1 MRHLIKATAKNADK
15 NLYPVNII
23 QPNLHSMMQKRGLPV
38 RGEAYV

>member
-15 NLYPVNII
+15 NLYPVKKI
-23 QPNLHSMMQKRGLPV
+23 QPNPHSMLLKRGLPV